1 MKDKIIGVGTV
12 ILFSPL
18 IIIVLLFA
26 LPILLCDSLYSK
38 YRKEPKP
45 KVLGTLEVDGLS
57 DSELADR
64 SLKFICDQ
72 LTDVQ
77 YTIKKSKHS
86 YNILSDAPGSKLVAL
101 NFDNSYSI
109 DIGDLNTYEWYID
122 DNHRDIDLYL
132 WVVVG
137 VLRGGVQKIRSRLGR
152 TNYWVWSDELGVWV
166 VLQKEGTSYDG
177 IHFYSSPPPHVKMQ
191 FSAL

>member
-1 MKDKIIGVGTV
+1 MI

-18 IIIVLLFA
+18 IFVALLFA
-26 LPILLCDSLYSK
+26 LPILLGDSLYSK

-45 KVLGTLEVDGLS
+45 KFPRTLEIDDLS
-57 DSELADR
+57 DYELADR
-64 SLKFICDQ
+64 SLKFIGDQ
-72 LTDVQ
+72 LANVQ
-77 YTIKKSKHS
+77 YVIKRSKHS
-86 YNILSDAPGSKLVAL
+86 YKILSDAPGSKLVTL
-101 NFDNSYSI
+101 NFDGFYSI

-152 TNYWVWSDELGVWV
+152 TNYWAWSDELGVWV

-177 IHFYSSPPPHVKMQ
+177 IHFYSSPPPHVKTQ